1 MQEVDDVAGSLGG
14 GGVEGEVGAQVYEP
28 ACFGGV
34 GASSYDL
41 GTEVLQLAFDVLAD
55 ELLFVEVLG

>member
-1 MQEVDDVAGSLGG
+1 MWRAPW
-14 GGVEGEVGAQVYEP
+14 GVEGDVGAQVYEP
-28 ACFGGV
+28 ACLGGV

-55 ELLFVEVLG
+55 EFLFVEVLG